1 MPLEFSGPGIQSKNA
16 IGEQIVTRTGTIV
29 RVGPGIAGSPVE
41 GVGRGV
47 VGACE
52 PGRTT
57 PGAWWAALP
66 GFYARLTRAR
76 HCPTPPNERAIV
88 RLERGDEAAN
98 PFIGAGDTGDDHV
111 VDDERDHGAAVVLTL
126 GIGRQRNFPKQSAGP
141 AVKREQVGVVG
152 NEENLI
158 A

>member
-1 MPLEFSGPGIQSKNA
+1 MRCELVVPFQFPGPGIESKNA
-16 IGEQIVTRTGTIV
+16 IGKQIVTRAGTIV
-29 RVGPGIAGSPVE
+29 LVGPGIAGCPVE
-41 GVGRGV
+41 RVRRGV

-76 HCPTPPNERAIV
+76 HCPTPPDERAVIG
-88 RLERGDEAAN
+88 LERGDEAAN
-98 PFIGAGDTGDDHV
+98 PFIGTGDPGDDHV

-126 GIGRQRNFPKQSAGP
+126 QVGRQRNFPKQSARP
-141 AVKREQVGVVG
+141 TVE
-152 NEENLI
+152 
-158 A
+158 